1 MTDGICF
8 VGLDVH
14 ARKTAAAAVQLG
26 SGEVFKAQLSG
37 SPARSWAQPGWSW
50 PSLKAGGPHEP
61 SSSPSATT
69 SCGGGRS
76 LATSTT

>member
-37 SPARSWAQPGWSW
+37 SPAAALRCMLRSARQSET
-50 PSLKAGGPHEP
+50 LC
-61 SSSPSATT
+61 SPS
-69 SCGGGRS
+69 RS
-76 LATSTT
+76 

>member
-37 SPARSWAQPGWSW
+37 VAERRDRAACDA
-50 PSLKAGGPHEP
+50 AGSGP
-61 SSSPSATT
+61 
-69 SCGGGRS
+69 CGV
-76 LATSTT
+76 